1 MPVRAPWSFLILGL
15 WLALPGVAR
24 GQKLD
29 KEDKVFLDGVR
40 PLMLSDEE
48 KTYRG
53 LKDKADRVEFQKVFW
68 ARRDPDLETPQNEY
82 QLEYQAL
89 KAEADKLIR
98 IPGRDA
104 ASTDCGRVYILLGKP
119 DEVQKDPAGESPA
132 LRQPETWTYRDRPGQ
147 KFEGGKAQIGFDQEC
162 KAPPGFVDQLNRLAE
177 AKILHPN
184 IDYRV
189 KDGRLT
195 KLVDLLP
202 KPSPAQT
209 LLKEP
214 RQDFPVAAQVSYL
227 KVQDGGSAVLGLVGG
242 DASALTAADAG
253 GKKVVK
259 VVVAAQA
266 VGEDGKVAAF
276 AEEPR
281 TAEVAADGS
290 FAASFRMGLKPGKYT
305 LKAAALDEKS
315 GKGSLST
322 TPIEVPDLNTGTL
335 SMASLMIVRGV
346 DELPENAPED
356 SRNAYAA
363 FLLGRLRLLPYFGG
377 VLTKKDAPSF
387 FYQFY
392 DLKVDPLTGK
402 ASGVASLTVLKE
414 GKTVVAK
421 APDQPFDQPV
431 GGTMVGPVPLDKYE
445 PGSYVVQ
452 LKVTDKVAGKEKIQE
467 VRFELKP

>member
-1 MPVRAPWSFLILGL
+1 MPARAHWSFLILGL
-15 WLALPGVAR
+15 CLAVPGVAQA
-24 GQKLD
+24 QKLD
-29 KEDKVFLDGVR
+29 KEDKAFLDNVR
-40 PLMLSDEE
+40 PIMLSDEE
-48 KTYRG
+48 KAFRA
-53 LKDKADRVEFQKVFW
+53 LKEKADRVEFQKVFW

-82 QLEYQAL
+82 QLEYQAA
-89 KAEADKLIR
+89 KAEADKQIKV
-98 IPGRDA
+98 PGRDGSA
-104 ASTDCGRVYILLGKP
+104 TDCGRIYILLGKP
-119 DEVQKDPAGESPA
+119 DEVQKEQGGESPGI
-132 LRQPETWTYRDRPGQ
+132 RQPETWTYKDRPGLTFQ
-147 KFEGGKAQIGFDQEC
+147 GGKAVIGFDQEC
-162 KAPPGFVDQLNRLAE
+162 KGPPALVDQLNRIAE
-177 AKILHPN
+177 TKIVHPN

-214 RQDFPVAAQVSYL
+214 RQDFPIAIQVSYL

-242 DASALTAADAG
+242 DASAVTVADAG
-253 GKKVVK
+253 GKKAVK

-266 VGEDGKVAAF
+266 VGEDGKAAAF

-281 TAEVAADGS
+281 TAEVAADGT
-290 FAASFRMGLKPGKYT
+290 FAASFRMGLKAGKYT
-305 LKAAALDEKS
+305 LKAAVLDEKS
-315 GKGSLST
+315 GKGSLTT
-322 TPIEVPDLNTGTL
+322 TPIEVPDLNTGAL

-346 DELPENAPED
+346 DELPENAPDD
-356 SRNAYAA
+356 SRNANAA
-363 FLLGRLRLLPYFGG
+363 FLLGRVRLVPYFGG

-392 DLKVDPLTGK
+392 DLKIDPLTGK

-431 GGTMVGPVPLDKYE
+431 GGTMVGPVPLEKYD
-445 PGSYVVQ
+445 PGTYVVQ
-452 LKVTDKVAGKEKIQE
+452 LKVTDKVAGKEKTQE

>member
-1 MPVRAPWSFLILGL
+1 MTARAQWSFLILGL
-15 WLALPGVAR
+15 CLAVPGVAR
-24 GQKLD
+24 AQKLD
-29 KEDKVFLDGVR
+29 KEDKAFLDGVR
-40 PLMLSDEE
+40 PILLTDEE

-53 LKDKADRVEFQKVFW
+53 LKDKADRVEFQKIFW

-82 QLEYQAL
+82 QLEYQAA

-104 ASTDCGRVYILLGKP
+104 VSTDCGRVYILLGKA
-119 DEVQKDPAGESPA
+119 DDVQKDQAAESPA
-132 LRQPETWTYRDRPGQ
+132 LRSPETWTYKDRPGL
-147 KFEGGKAQIGFDQEC
+147 KFEGGKAQIAFDQDC
-162 KAPPGFVDQLNRLAE
+162 KAGPGLVDYLNRIAE
-177 AKILHPN
+177 TKIVHPN
-184 IDYRV
+184 IDYRT

-202 KPSPAQT
+202 KPSPAQA

-214 RQDFPVAAQVSYL
+214 RQDFPVTAQVAYL
-227 KVQDGGSAVLGLVGG
+227 KVQDGGTALLGLVGG
-242 DASALTAADAG
+242 DASGLAVADAG

-259 VVVAAQA
+259 VVTAAQA
-266 VGEDGKVAAF
+266 VAEDGKVAAF

-281 TAEVAADGS
+281 TAEVGADGT

-315 GKGSLST
+315 GKGSLAT
-322 TPIEVPDLNTGTL
+322 TAIEVPDLNTGTL
-335 SMASLMIVRGV
+335 TMASLMIVRAV
-346 DELPENAPED
+346 DELPENAPDD
-356 SRNAYAA
+356 SRNAFAA
-363 FLLGRLRLLPYFGG
+363 FLLGRVRLMPYFGG
-377 VLTKKDAPSF
+377 VLTKKDTPSF

-421 APDQPFDQPV
+421 APEQPFDQPV
-431 GGTMVGPVPLDKYE
+431 GGTMVGPVPLDKYD
-445 PGSYVVQ
+445 PGTYVVQ
-452 LKVTDKVAGKEKIQE
+452 LKVMDKVAGKEKTQE
-467 VRFELKP
+467 VKFELKP